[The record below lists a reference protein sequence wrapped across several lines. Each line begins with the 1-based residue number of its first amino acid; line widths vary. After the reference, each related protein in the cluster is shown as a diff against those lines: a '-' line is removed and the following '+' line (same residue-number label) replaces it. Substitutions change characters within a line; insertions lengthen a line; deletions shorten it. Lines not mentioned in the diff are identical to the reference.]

1 MQEDSPI
8 WGAGLERPY
17 IFRLTTCGKAVKDF
31 SPLHLMA
38 WDAGAFS
45 STSVIL
51 HHTMTLTANS
61 TSEASKAQEKH
72 QC

>member
-1 MQEDSPI
+1 MQEDSAI

-17 IFRLTTCGKAVKDF
+17 IFRLTVCGKAVKDF
-31 SPLHLMA
+31 SPLYLMA
-38 WDAGAFS
+38 WDACTFS

-51 HHTMTLTANS
+51 HHTVTLTTNS